1 MYRLGPE
8 RTPKDGVNTT
18 IGIGWSTAAG
28 ETTEVRGCSNVK
40 TTKSVMA
47 LVRCSRRES
56 LGQFWNGLNGSI
68 IVARMKGATE
78 ADQVLSPH
86 VCARS

>member
-1 MYRLGPE
+1 
-8 RTPKDGVNTT
+8 
-18 IGIGWSTAAG
+18 
-28 ETTEVRGCSNVK
+28 
-40 TTKSVMA
+40 MA

-56 LGQFWNGLNGSI
+56 LGPFWNGLNGSI

-86 VCARS
+86 VCALDLDDEENAASQPGACPRAPTAGKGTAEVVQ